1 MEENRYDYT
10 PEEGF
15 DEMLEE
21 QKRVKKS
28 LLGFRIVVI
37 ILAIL
42 LAGISALYFSLNY
55 QQQQDYKLLE
65 EDRDS
70 IQSNL
75 KSLIV
80 EYDDLKYQNDTIA
93 AQLQKASDMIEQLK
107 YERRLNYNTIKK
119 YQKEVGTLRT
129 VMKNY
134 LRQIDSL
141 NKLNKQVIGENVTL
155 RKEVST
161 ANLRADI
168 AEERA
173 SELQNKVRQ
182 GSVLSARGIGIVAL
196 NGKDKEISRV
206 KTAVTLRIDFTV
218 AANTLAATGN
228 RVIYLRLISPEGYLL
243 TTEAMPTF
251 LYNGEKTGYSASRE
265 IDYQNENLEV
275 SIFYA
280 NNAMVK
286 GTYRMEIYC
295 EGKLIGSTE
304 QVFK

>member
-1 MEENRYDYT
+1 MEENKYDYT
-10 PEEGF
+10 PEEGY
-15 DEMLEE
+15 DEEIE
-21 QKRVKKS
+21 AQKAVKKS
-28 LLGFRIVVI
+28 LRGYRIVVI

-42 LAGISALYFSLNY
+42 LAGISVLYFSLNH
-55 QQQQDYKLLE
+55 QQQQDYKLLA

-70 IQSNL
+70 IQSDL

-141 NKLNKQVIGENVTL
+141 NKLNKQVIGENVNL

-182 GSVLSARGIGIVAL
+182 GSVLGARSISIIAL
-196 NGKDKEISRV
+196 NSKDKEVSRV
-206 KTAVTLRIDFTV
+206 KNAATLRVDFTV
-218 AANTLAATGN
+218 AANKLATTGN
-228 RVIYLRLISPEGYLL
+228 REIYLRIISPEGYLL
-243 TTEAMPTF
+243 ATKAMPTF
-251 LYNGEKTGYSASRE
+251 LFNGEKLGYSASRE
-265 IDYQNENLEV
+265 IDYQNEDVIV
-275 SIFYA
+275 SIFY
-280 NNAMVK
+280 K
-286 GTYRMEIYC
+286 GSGFVAGAYKVELYSDDY
-295 EGKLIGSTE
+295 LIGSAE
-304 QVFK
+304 LPMR

>member
-21 QKRVKKS
+21 QKRVKKT

-93 AQLQKASDMIEQLK
+93 AQLQKASNMIEQLK

-265 IDYQNENLEV
+265 IDYQNEDVAV
-275 SIFYA
+275 SIFY
-280 NNAMVK
+280 K
-286 GTYRMEIYC
+286 GSGFVAGAYKVELYSD
-295 EGKLIGSTE
+295 GHLIGSAE
-304 QVFK
+304 VAMR

>member
-21 QKRVKKS
+21 QKRVKKT

-107 YERRLNYNTIKK
+107 YERRLN
-119 YQKEVGTLRT
+119 
-129 VMKNY
+129 
-134 LRQIDSL
+134 
-141 NKLNKQVIGENVTL
+141 
-155 RKEVST
+155 
-161 ANLRADI
+161 
-168 AEERA
+168 
-173 SELQNKVRQ
+173 
-182 GSVLSARGIGIVAL
+182 
-196 NGKDKEISRV
+196 
-206 KTAVTLRIDFTV
+206 
-218 AANTLAATGN
+218 
-228 RVIYLRLISPEGYLL
+228 
-243 TTEAMPTF
+243 
-251 LYNGEKTGYSASRE
+251 
-265 IDYQNENLEV
+265 
-275 SIFYA
+275 
-280 NNAMVK
+280 
-286 GTYRMEIYC
+286 
-295 EGKLIGSTE
+295 
-304 QVFK
+304 

>member
-1 MEENRYDYT
+1 MEENKYDYT
-10 PEEGF
+10 PEEGY
-15 DEMLEE
+15 DEEIE
-21 QKRVKKS
+21 AQKAVKKS
-28 LLGFRIVVI
+28 LRGYRIVVI

-42 LAGISALYFSLNY
+42 LAGISVLYFSLNH
-55 QQQQDYKLLE
+55 QQQQDYKLLA

-70 IQSNL
+70 IQSDL

-141 NKLNKQVIGENVTL
+141 NKLNKQVIGENVNL

-182 GSVLSARGIGIVAL
+182 GSVLGARSISIIAL
-196 NGKDKEISRV
+196 NS
-206 KTAVTLRIDFTV
+206 TV
-218 AANTLAATGN
+218 AG
-228 RVIYLRLISPEGYLL
+228 
-243 TTEAMPTF
+243 
-251 LYNGEKTGYSASRE
+251 
-265 IDYQNENLEV
+265 
-275 SIFYA
+275 
-280 NNAMVK
+280 
-286 GTYRMEIYC
+286 
-295 EGKLIGSTE
+295 
-304 QVFK
+304 

>member
-1 MEENRYDYT
+1 MEENKYDYT
-10 PEEGF
+10 PEEGY
-15 DEMLEE
+15 DEEFE
-21 QKRVKKS
+21 AQKAVKKS
-28 LLGFRIVVI
+28 LRGYRIVVI

-42 LAGISALYFSLNY
+42 LAGISVLYFSLNH
-55 QQQQDYKLLE
+55 QQQQDYKLLA

-70 IQSNL
+70 IQSDL

-141 NKLNKQVIGENVTL
+141 NKLNKQVIGENVNL

-182 GSVLSARGIGIVAL
+182 GSVLGARSISIIAL
-196 NGKDKEISRV
+196 NSKDKEVSRV
-206 KTAVTLRIDFTV
+206 KNATTLRVDFTV
-218 AANTLAATGN
+218 AANKLATTGN
-228 RVIYLRLISPEGYLL
+228 REIYLRIISPEGYLL
-243 TTEAMPTF
+243 ATKAMPTF
-251 LYNGEKTGYSASRE
+251 LFNGEKLGYSASRE
-265 IDYQNENLEV
+265 IDYQNEDVSV
-275 SIFYA
+275 SIFY
-280 NNAMVK
+280 K
-286 GTYRMEIYC
+286 GSGFVAGAYKVELYSD
-295 EGKLIGSTE
+295 GYLIGSAE
-304 QVFK
+304 LPMR